1 MCSLSDLQLKGKL
14 SLEYVVIPPPLY
26 RNVLMCLPQIPHE
39 PPLLGG

>member
-26 RNVLMCLPQIPHE
+26 RNVLPQIPHE